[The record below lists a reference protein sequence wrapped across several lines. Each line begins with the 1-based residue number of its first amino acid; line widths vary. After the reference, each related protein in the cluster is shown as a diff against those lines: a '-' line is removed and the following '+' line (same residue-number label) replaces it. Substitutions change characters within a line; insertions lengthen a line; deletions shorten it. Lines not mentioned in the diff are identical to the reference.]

1 MERSPFFRR
10 KYHGIDL
17 ARLELARLPPCRKEE
32 LIAHFDETVT
42 DRRIHRNELEQFL
55 AHPGNLGRWYLG
67 RYAVSHTS
75 GSQGPPMLI
84 VQDHRCLEVMF
95 ALLSSR
101 ANATGRPGIVEGLRR
116 WRSPARV
123 AIITMR
129 RGFYPSGA
137 AYEFMPEFVGPY
149 AQVLRLSSMQS
160 DLIERLNEFQ
170 PNILV
175 GYASVLE
182 ALTLQSHRLRL
193 SCLRQIANS
202 CEQLTVRA
210 RTRIREAFDVPLLD
224 HYGIGECLLLSEG
237 CPTDVGA
244 HVNADWA
251 ILEVVDEQFRPVPRG
266 QVGAKV
272 LITNLA
278 NTVQPIIRYEVEDCL
293 VMADR
298 PCACGSRLPRIERI
312 EGRAAEVF
320 WTREQDRYRL
330 ISGVLFHNVADSLH
344 EIQEWQAVQHERNRI
359 EVRLQL
365 LPGARLSPETVC
377 HAFQQGLQESELP
390 QNVAVDVHIVTAL
403 TSDSTT
409 GKFRRMI
416 NCVGPPDDLRRT
428 KSCQSQAADPT

>member
-1 MERSPFFRR
+1 
-10 KYHGIDL
+10 
-17 ARLELARLPPCRKEE
+17 
-32 LIAHFDETVT
+32 
-42 DRRIHRNELEQFL
+42 
-55 AHPGNLGRWYLG
+55 
-67 RYAVSHTS
+67 
-75 GSQGPPMLI
+75 
-84 VQDHRCLEVMF
+84 
-95 ALLSSR
+95 
-101 ANATGRPGIVEGLRR
+101 
-116 WRSPARV
+116 
-123 AIITMR
+123 
-129 RGFYPSGA
+129 
-137 AYEFMPEFVGPY
+137 MPEFVGPY